1 MLLMAFNEVRH
12 PEDAAKRPSR
22 RTHGDDPAG
31 LPTTPTVRE
40 SMTSRAA
47 SLLLVAPAL
56 TVVLALFVYP
66 LGYSLV
72 SAFTNRDGA
81 PSLDNFIKTFALYTT
96 DIVFTL
102 VITVIS
108 TALVGLLA
116 AGIGGYLVLGTHP
129 AAVAILKWLYRWP
142 LFIPFIVAAQCM
154 RTFLAKNGML
164 NNTLDALGL
173 VDVTNLSGLLDW
185 RGIVITFVW
194 KETPFVALLVSG
206 AMAALDRSGTEAA
219 RNLGA
224 GGLRILIEIL
234 LPQVAGVM
242 TVGLVLAFVTMLSV
256 LSVPIMISGGSPT
269 MITVD
274 MAFRVNSYS
283 DYGTANALGFVSYL
297 IAALG
302 AWIYLR
308 RNMASEAGR

>member
-1 MLLMAFNEVRH
+1 MSDR
-12 PEDAAKRPSR
+12 RP
-22 RTHGDDPAG
+22 
-31 LPTTPTVRE
+31 L
-40 SMTSRAA
+40 

-56 TVVLALFVYP
+56 AMVLAMFVYP

-72 SAFTNRDGA
+72 SAFTSPSGE
-81 PSLDNFIKTFALYTT
+81 PSLDNFIKTFDLYTT
-96 DIVFTL
+96 DIVFTV
-102 VITVIS
+102 VIVTLS
-108 TALVGLLA
+108 AALIGLLA
-116 AGIGGYLVLGTHP
+116 AAIGGYLVLGAHP
-129 AAVAILKWLYRWP
+129 AAVSFVRWLYRWP

-164 NNTLDALGL
+164 NNTLDTLGL
-173 VDVTNLSGLLDW
+173 VDVAGLSGLLDW
-185 RGIVITFVW
+185 RGIIVTFVW

-206 AMAALDRSGTEAA
+206 AMAALDRASIEAA

-224 GGLRILIEIL
+224 GALRILVEIL

-242 TVGLVLAFVTMLSV
+242 TVGLILAFVTMLSV

-283 DYGTANALGFVSYL
+283 DYGVANALGVVSYL
-297 IAALG
+297 IAGLV
-302 AWIYLR
+302 AWVYIR
-308 RNMASEAGR
+308 RNVAGEGAP

>member
-1 MLLMAFNEVRH
+1 VRS
-12 PEDAAKRPSR
+12 AR
-22 RTHGDDPAG
+22 RTGVVRSGTRILAL
-31 LPTTPTVRE
+31 LPVT
-40 SMTSRAA
+40 
-47 SLLLVAPAL
+47 PAL
-56 TVVLALFVYP
+56 AVVLALFVYP

-72 SAFTNRDGA
+72 SAFTARDGH
-81 PSLDNFIKTFALYTT
+81 PTFDNFVKTFDLYGS
-96 DIVFTL
+96 DIGFTL
-102 VITVIS
+102 LIVAIS
-108 TALVGLLA
+108 TASTGMLA
-116 AGIGGYLVLGTHP
+116 AAIGGYLVLGAHP
-129 AAVAILKWLYRWP
+129 AAVTMLKWLYRWP

-173 VDVTNLSGLLDW
+173 SDAASLSGLLDW
-185 RGIVITFVW
+185 RGIIVTFVW

-206 AMAALDRSGTEAA
+206 AMASLDRGGIEAA

-242 TVGLVLAFVTMLSV
+242 AVGLVLAFVTMLSV

-269 MITVD
+269 MITAD

-283 DYGTANALGFVSYL
+283 DYGVANALGFISYL
-297 IAALG
+297 IAGSA
-302 AWIYLR
+302 AWLYLR
-308 RNMASEAGR
+308 RTVASEAAR